1 MQPHRHGL
9 VVIGGGSAGLV
20 AADFGARFG
29 ADVLLIEK
37 DKIGGDC
44 TWTGCVPS
52 KALLH
57 AAGIAHQT
65 RAASDTGIRP
75 ARAEVN
81 FPEVMRRVREAVA
94 AVYSFE
100 TPEQLRGRGIEVE
113 LGEAHF
119 LDHAT
124 VEVAGRRIHARNFII
139 CTGAVPQLPPV
150 PGLEAVPAITHEEVF
165 DLEQQPHRLLV
176 LGAGPVGVELAQ
188 AFARLGSEVTLVE
201 KESRL
206 LPATDPEAADVLT
219 RRLAADGVRTEVD
232 VGLEHV
238 SWDGSQVAADSTRG
252 RLTADMLL
260 VATGRRPEVDGL
272 RLAQADVDHD
282 ARGIRVD
289 QNLKTSQNHI
299 YAAGDVTG
307 SFQFTHYAGWQG
319 YVAARNALF
328 PGSIR
333 GVAKAVPWAVFT
345 QPELAQVGITEEQAR
360 ELGSKVAVHR
370 LPLER
375 VDRALTTGET
385 EGFIKMVATQSGKIL
400 GATIVAPAAAELAN
414 ELSVV
419 MACGIDL
426 QRLAS
431 AMHVYPTIGL
441 GIQQIASGFSFMRAR
456 RGLRGAVAQTL
467 TTRFRRRSFQL

>member
-1 MQPHRHGL
+1 MQPHRHDL

-37 DKIGGDC
+37 EKIGGDC

-65 RAASDTGIRP
+65 RAASDTGTRP
-75 ARAEVN
+75 ARAGVN

-100 TPEQLRGRGIEVE
+100 TPEELRGRGIDVE
-113 LGEAHF
+113 LGEARF
-119 LDHAT
+119 LDHAS
-124 VEVAGRRIHARNFII
+124 VEVAGRRIQARNFII
-139 CTGAVPQLPPV
+139 CTGAVPQRPPV

-165 DLEQQPHRLLV
+165 DLEQLPQRLLV

-206 LPATDPEAADVLT
+206 LPATDPEAADVLM
-219 RRLAADGVRTEVD
+219 RRLAADGVRTEVG
-232 VGLEHV
+232 VALEHV
-238 SWDGSQVAADSTRG
+238 SWDGSQVAADSARG

-272 RLAQADVDHD
+272 RLARAGVDHD

-289 QNLKTSQNHI
+289 RNLKTSQNHV

-333 GVAKAVPWAVFT
+333 GVATAVPWAVFT
-345 QPELAQVGITEEQAR
+345 QPEVAQVGLTEEQAR
-360 ELGSKVAVHR
+360 ELGPKTAVHR

-375 VDRALTTGET
+375 VDRALTTGDT
-385 EGFIKMVATQSGKIL
+385 EGFIKMVATPSGKIL
-400 GATIVAPAAAELAN
+400 GATIVAPAAAELASRSRSPAASTSSAWPRPCTSTPPSGW
-414 ELSVV
+414 ESS
-419 MACGIDL
+419 
-426 QRLAS
+426 RSRPAS
-431 AMHVYPTIGL
+431 A
-441 GIQQIASGFSFMRAR
+441 SCMRA
-456 RGLRGAVAQTL
+456 AA
-467 TTRFRRRSFQL
+467 